1 MRRSAL
7 LSLLAFIV
15 TAGVLSQQ
23 PSPSQATTPL
33 EPHPPWADLA
43 VADGFDFPV
52 GQPDANG
59 YYDAQPFGRND
70 HLGSDW
76 NGRGGG
82 DSDLGDPVF
91 ATAAGYVRYAREAGP
106 GWCNVMIV
114 VHRVGEQGP
123 WVESLYGHLDSFS
136 VPAGSEVLRGQALG
150 AIGSCEGRYAAHLHF
165 EVRSVVGGEVG
176 PGYAKDKLGWVDP
189 TAFIEGH
196 RP

>member
-1 MRRSAL
+1 MRRFAT
-7 LSLLAFIV
+7 LSLLAFMA
-15 TAGVLSQQ
+15 TAGVLAQEA
-23 PSPSQATTPL
+23 PPVEATVPL
-33 EPHPPWADLA
+33 ETQPPWAELA

-52 GQPDANG
+52 GQPDAQA

-82 DSDLGDPVF
+82 DSDLGDPV
-91 ATAAGYVRYAREAGP
+91 TAAADGYVRYAEDAGI
-106 GWCNVMIV
+106 GWCKVMIV

-136 VPAGSEVLRGQALG
+136 VPVGSEVERGQELG
-150 AIGSCEGRYAAHLHF
+150 TIGNCQGRYAAHLHF
-165 EVRSVVGGEVG
+165 EIRSVVGGQVG

-189 TAFIEGH
+189 TVFIEAH